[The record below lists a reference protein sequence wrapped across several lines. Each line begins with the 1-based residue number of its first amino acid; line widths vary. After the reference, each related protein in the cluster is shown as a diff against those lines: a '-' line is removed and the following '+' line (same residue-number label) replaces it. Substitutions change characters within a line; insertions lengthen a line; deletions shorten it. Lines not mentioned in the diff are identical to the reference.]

1 MKELCDRGF
10 AQKYQVTHH
19 SLWWKKKKNKT
30 NPLSVIYVIDK
41 L

>member
-19 SLWWKKKKNKT
+19 SLWWKKKNKT